1 MEQDFAADI
10 LSMSEESGDEE
21 DKDDDEGDEQLD
33 SALGNTGANSE
44 AVDEKSC
51 DRNDDQ
57 IPSSMSEKYEQGP
70 SIEDNDTND
79 HELRGKEDPAAAD
92 DEAAENL
99 EEFNKHD
106 ENLNEDSPN
115 GIEDQTMDKENAFSD
130 PSGLN
135 PDEPNKG
142 SDEDVEMDEVKGS
155 ETMED
160 YETEEANDADNLENG
175 EEQAD
180 ELDGTLGDECSK
192 QLSENSETVDP
203 SSDIEND
210 TGTKPAEGRKE
221 APQGGIS
228 NIVED
233 NIPTMQPAELLEVE
247 SGISDLNDVAPE
259 AKWSNC
265 KDNNDLAPMRGLPDS
280 SAIEISVT
288 DSSEGKK
295 LGNHHFDA
303 PMPPLDMASQKIEPN
318 PCRNLGE
325 ALDGWK
331 ERVKVSVDL
340 QDKMVED
347 SDDLVDENA
356 NEYGYTAEF
365 EKGTAQAL
373 GPATLDQIDKNL
385 RGNDMDTDTGNPA
398 AEDYVTEMEIDKQL
412 SETRSAQNA
421 SRNPGTNEEDQPE
434 MLVIENQPE
443 ESMKPQRSHDADTRW
458 SQNLVSMN
466 RSYLSEDID
475 QLGTVTL
482 NDEDLGKA
490 YNLEEMS
497 AETRE
502 NAAALWRKYELLTTR
517 LSQELAE
524 QLRLVMEPTLASK
537 LQGDYRTGKRINM
550 KKVHKLMSFM

>member
-1 MEQDFAADI
+1 MEQDFAADM

-33 SALGNTGANSE
+33 SALGNTGTNSE

-57 IPSSMSEKYEQGP
+57 IPSSTSEKYEQGP
-70 SIEDNDTND
+70 SIEDTNTND
-79 HELRGKEDPAAAD
+79 HELRGKEDLAAD
-92 DEAAENL
+92 NDEAAENH
-99 EEFNKHD
+99 EEFSKHD
-106 ENLNEDSPN
+106 ENLNEDPPN
-115 GIEDQTMDKENAFSD
+115 GIEDLTMDKENAFSD

-142 SDEDVEMDEVKGS
+142 SDEDAEMDDVKGS

-160 YETEEANDADNLENG
+160 YENEETNDDDHHENV
-175 EEQAD
+175 EEQDD
-180 ELDGTLGDECSK
+180 ELDGTPGDEGSK
-192 QLSENSETVDP
+192 QLSENSETADP
-203 SSDIEND
+203 SSDLEND
-210 TGTKPAEGRKE
+210 TGTKSAEVRKE
-221 APQGGIS
+221 VPQGGIS
-228 NIVED
+228 NIVDD
-233 NIPTMQPAELLEVE
+233 NMPTMQPAELLESE

-280 SAIEISVT
+280 SAIEISVA

-295 LGNHHFDA
+295 LGNHQFDT
-303 PMPPLDMASQKIEPN
+303 PMPPHDSSSQKIEPN

-347 SDDLVDENA
+347 SNDLVDENA

-385 RGNDMDTDTGNPA
+385 RGNDMDTDNGNPGG
-398 AEDYVTEMEIDKQL
+398 EDYGTEMEIDKQL
-412 SETRSAQNA
+412 SETCSAQKA
-421 SRNPGTNEEDQPE
+421 SLNPGMNVGEEPE
-434 MLVIENQPE
+434 MLVIENQSE
-443 ESMKPQRSHDADTRW
+443 GSMEPQRSDDADTRW

-475 QLGTVTL
+475 QLGTLTL

-490 YNLEEMS
+490 YNLEEV
-497 AETRE
+497 AVETRE
-502 NAAALWRKYELLTTR
+502 NAAVLWRKYELLTTR

-537 LQGDYRTGKRINM
+537 LQGDYKTGKRINM
-550 KKVHKLMSFM
+550 KKVRKL